1 MPLPLLWIGAGL
13 VGAALTADHLR
24 DKAQKMTDDEERDR
38 LRGIEPE
45 PYRTGENNAT
55 KLPSDILT
63 SNMHAKPVPGAI
75 VCCSVFSA
83 FDHTGIW
90 IDDDLIVELHG
101 TGLIKGVSVNRFL
114 DDRSGSNVF
123 VACDS
128 LGEPLV
134 VGDTAK
140 RAGDEVMS
148 YWDYDV
154 FDNNCYRFT
163 WQCITG
169 DNRTVKDFAQFN
181 DLLAKLHEKKVY
193 WDKLDVDQ

>member
-1 MPLPLLWIGAGL
+1 MPIPLLWIGAGL
-13 VGAALTADHLR
+13 VGAALTAEHLR
-24 DKAQKMTDDEERDR
+24 EKAQKLTDEEERDR

-45 PYRTGENNAT
+45 PYRIGEDNAT

-63 SNMHAKPVPGAI
+63 SSMSARPVPGAI
-75 VCCSVFSA
+75 VCCSVFKA

-90 IDDDLIVELHG
+90 VDDDLIIELHG
-101 TGLIKGVSVNRFL
+101 TGLIRGVSVSRFL

-128 LGEPLV
+128 LGEPLALEE
-134 VGDTAK
+134 TAV
-140 RAGDEVMS
+140 RAAQELMN

-154 FDNNCYRFT
+154 LDNNCYRFT
-163 WQCITG
+163 WQCISG
-169 DNRTVKDFAQFN
+169 DNTVVRDFSQLN
-181 DLLAKLHEKKVY
+181 DLLAKLHDRKVY

>member
-13 VGAALTADHLR
+13 VGAALTTDHLC
-24 DKAQKMTDDEERDR
+24 DKAQQITDDEERDR

-45 PYRTGENNAT
+45 PYRLGENNTT

-63 SNMHAKPVPGAI
+63 STMSAKPVPGSV

-90 IDDDLIVELHG
+90 VDDGLIVELHG
-101 TGLIKGVSVNRFL
+101 TGLIKGVSVKRFL
-114 DDRSGSNVF
+114 EDRSGSNVF
-123 VACDS
+123 IACDS

-134 VGDTAK
+134 IGDAVS
-140 RAGDEVMS
+140 RASDELMN
-148 YWDYDV
+148 YWAYDV

-163 WQCITG
+163 WQCISG
-169 DNRTVKDFAQFN
+169 ENRVVKDFPQFN

-193 WDKLDVDQ
+193 WDKLDIDQ